1 MNNTKSQDRYD
12 IFISYRRS
20 DGFATA
26 RLIYDRLYQQGYR
39 VSFDMETL
47 RSGDFNTQLYERIE
61 NCRDVVVI
69 VSKEA
74 LQFREKREQDWM
86 RLEVAHAIKHKK
98 NIIPVFLRDVTVP
111 QKEDLPE
118 DIADLVMKNGVTAS
132 EEHFDSTLKKICRLL
147 HSRRQVRHKL
157 LFAAAALLLIALA
170 GTGYYFYKNP
180 VYPLT
185 HTEKQEFSMIYS
197 YLVQQLENT
206 NLTENCYVRLLE
218 SAKNAVLTGEMDDFR
233 DEQACFEN
241 HLKNMK
247 NVPFQNEFVRMAQ
260 RSKVIDAGDLRLF
273 PQIYE
278 NYISFVGSKSDML
291 ASVIAPQNLTAR
303 SDKLRIIEINREF
316 GSLLSESVE
325 LSFIALLNKVRSS
338 SIDDFKKLIAPQLTN
353 MKRLSVPW
361 PEKQSDIVSLLN
373 SGNEQMKVL
382 LQEEAT
388 IVGKLSQAKNTEEH
402 RLRQLWKKQG
412 LSEVEIN
419 KLLEK
424 MYDISRKKAQLQATQ
439 IRLKEMQRKA
449 REKFAPKVSDDD
461 SILWGK
467 MIALKKSSLPGEAHS
482 ALTLIGQNRDKTIPE
497 QVCRVASKVLQNP
510 RKLPFVHGMVV
521 CFFEAPATSHLIF
534 QPGDVIV
541 KVNGNA
547 CISYKDFRTAA
558 GIKYVLYRLNKKGE
572 FEKLALT
579 MPEKQPRTAVAE
591 LPF

>member
-1 MNNTKSQDRYD
+1 
-12 IFISYRRS
+12 
-20 DGFATA
+20 
-26 RLIYDRLYQQGYR
+26 
-39 VSFDMETL
+39 METL

-74 LQFREKREQDWM
+74 LQFREKREQDWV

-98 NIIPVFLRDVTVP
+98 NIIPVFLRDVTIP

-118 DIADLVMKNGVTAS
+118 DIAELVMKNGVTAS
-132 EEHFDSTLKKICRLL
+132 EEHFDSALKKICRLL
-147 HSRRQVRHKL
+147 YSRRQVRHKL

-185 HTEKQEFSMIYS
+185 HAEKQEFSLIYS

-278 NYISFVGSKSDML
+278 NYIAFVGSKSDML
-291 ASVIAPQNLTAR
+291 AGVIAPQNLTSR

-424 MYDISRKKAQLQATQ
+424 MYDISRKK
-439 IRLKEMQRKA
+439 
-449 REKFAPKVSDDD
+449 
-461 SILWGK
+461 
-467 MIALKKSSLPGEAHS
+467 
-482 ALTLIGQNRDKTIPE
+482 
-497 QVCRVASKVLQNP
+497 
-510 RKLPFVHGMVV
+510 
-521 CFFEAPATSHLIF
+521 
-534 QPGDVIV
+534 
-541 KVNGNA
+541 
-547 CISYKDFRTAA
+547 
-558 GIKYVLYRLNKKGE
+558 
-572 FEKLALT
+572 
-579 MPEKQPRTAVAE
+579 
-591 LPF
+591 